1 MRTTKK
7 ATTVEEQIGLLK
19 SRKVK
24 IADEDAVK
32 QVLLDVGYYRLG
44 SYLFPFEM
52 TYPSK
57 KNRTHVCYSDTD
69 IADIIELYEFDDDLR
84 YILSRYIT
92 KIEVNLRTY
101 ITYYVSNY
109 YKDNQFWF
117 SDPEIMSDDYLSDFD
132 MEIYNDKFRSK
143 PVIADH
149 HEKYDEDNYA
159 PAWKTIE
166 HMTLGSLFK
175 TFLSI
180 KDTKVQG
187 DISRHYNVDKLTKFI
202 SYFSALV
209 AIRNQCAHGGVLFDM
224 KLCKP
229 IKNGPA
235 GNFNSFTNSNII
247 GIIAV
252 IKYFS
257 RQVSVKLPT
266 EMEEQLGSLLSGIK
280 SDVVCEKLEAIS
292 GFKIF
297 EE

>member
-1 MRTTKK
+1 MRTTKQ
-7 ATTVEEQIGLLK
+7 ATTVEEQIELLK

-24 IADEDAVK
+24 IADENK
-32 QVLLDVGYYRLG
+32 IRQVLLDVGYYRLG

-52 TYPSK
+52 SYPSK
-57 KNRTHVCYSDTD
+57 RDRTHVCYSDTD
-69 IADIIELYEFDDDLR
+69 ISDVIELYEFDDDLR

-101 ITYYVSNY
+101 ITYYVSNH

-117 SDPEIMSDDYLSDFD
+117 SDSTIMTEDYLYDFD
-132 MEIYNDKFRSK
+132 LEIYNDTFKLK
-143 PVIADH
+143 PVISDH
-149 HEKYDEDNYA
+149 HKKYDEDRYA

-175 TFLSI
+175 TFISI
-180 KDTKVQG
+180 KDTRVQG
-187 DISRHYNVDKLTKFI
+187 EISKHYNIDKLTKFI

-209 AIRNQCAHGGVLFDM
+209 SIRNQCAHGGVLFDM
-224 KLCKP
+224 KLPKA

-235 GNFNSFTNSNII
+235 GIFNSFTNSNII
-247 GIIAV
+247 GIIEV

-257 RQVSVKLPT
+257 RQISAKMSAEL
-266 EMEEQLGSLLSGIK
+266 ENRLDSLISGIS
-280 SDVVCEKLEAIS
+280 SDVVCEKLESIS

-297 EE
+297 ED